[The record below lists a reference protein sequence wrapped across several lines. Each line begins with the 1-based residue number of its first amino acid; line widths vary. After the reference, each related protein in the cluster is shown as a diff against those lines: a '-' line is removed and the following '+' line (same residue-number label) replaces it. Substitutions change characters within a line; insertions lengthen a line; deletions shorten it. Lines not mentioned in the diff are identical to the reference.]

1 MKKRYRGTN
10 RGPVRAYRRDVA
22 AYRPQP
28 VYRQNVIVQSAPA
41 RTYSATKGSTRTWA
55 PFGKFKTVKHHY
67 TESILLN
74 PSAGTPADHVFS
86 ANGMYDPNITGT
98 GHQPYG
104 YDQLAAIYN
113 ESCVITSK
121 CTVTCWNNQSGLPF
135 WIAICLRDDPTSISS
150 DVSTVRESPG
160 IVSKLL
166 GPSASGASV
175 GSVTM
180 SFDVKK
186 FFDVKDPSDCE
197 ELRGGSANP
206 AEQGYY
212 HVLMIPQNG
221 VDDLGQN
228 VLTVDIEYTAQW
240 SGPKILP
247 SS

>member
-10 RGPVRAYRRDVA
+10 RGPVRAFKRDIV

-28 VYRQNVIVQSAPA
+28 VYRPNVIVQSAPSRA
-41 RTYSATKGSTRTWA
+41 YSGTKGASRTWA

-67 TESILLN
+67 TENILLN
-74 PSAGTPADHVFS
+74 PVAGTPADHVFS

-113 ESCVITSK
+113 ESTVISSK
-121 CTVTCWNNQSGLPF
+121 CTITAWNNQGSLPF
-135 WIAICLRDDPTSISS
+135 WLAICIRDDNTAITS

-166 GPSASGASV
+166 GPASSGNNV

-197 ELRGGSANP
+197 ELRAGASNP
-206 AEQGYY
+206 AEQAYF
-212 HVLMIPQNG
+212 HVMIIPQNG
-221 VDDLGQN
+221 VDDLGAN
-228 VLTVDIEYTAQW
+228 VVTVDIEYTAQW